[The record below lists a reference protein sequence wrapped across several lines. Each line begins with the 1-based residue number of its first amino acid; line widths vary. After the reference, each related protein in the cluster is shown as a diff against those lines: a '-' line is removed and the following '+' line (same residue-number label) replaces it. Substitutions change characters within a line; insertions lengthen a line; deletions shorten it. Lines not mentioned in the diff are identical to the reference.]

1 MTSVEKWL
9 SAHRRSEGGGD
20 IGDIGDK
27 STNPGLLGGDKLATS
42 WRHFGSRVEHTPTTQ
57 PGAQF
62 VATLSPPGGDKRH
75 QQYQSIAANVANVAN
90 VANPLSSENLG
101 APTAGYPSGDWR
113 DLLEE
118 RAAIREFDG
127 HYTRA
132 EAAVLAWGE
141 LQNRWHLELGDR
153 VPRDLCAGCHRPIG
167 AAEALDLIDG
177 NRVHFADNDVCLIR
191 HGNRWRANATRALL
205 AVGPR
210 PPSSG
215 R

>member
-1 MTSVEKWL
+1 
-9 SAHRRSEGGGD
+9 
-20 IGDIGDK
+20 
-27 STNPGLLGGDKLATS
+27 
-42 WRHFGSRVEHTPTTQ
+42 
-57 PGAQF
+57 
-62 VATLSPPGGDKRH
+62 LSPPGGDKRR
-75 QQYQSIAANVANVAN
+75 QQYQGIAANVANVAN
-90 VANPLSSENLG
+90 VATPFSSENLG